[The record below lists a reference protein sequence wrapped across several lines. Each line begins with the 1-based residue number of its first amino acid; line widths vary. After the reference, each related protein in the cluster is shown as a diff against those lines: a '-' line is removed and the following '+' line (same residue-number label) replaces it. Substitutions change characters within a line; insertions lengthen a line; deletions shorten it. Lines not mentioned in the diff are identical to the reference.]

1 MKKSNGSLLA
11 GRVLLDYCLNL
22 AVMQRKKTRSRGL
35 IYLFPVFAISLLTST
50 SPNSLSTTNL
60 RAQTSHNSLNATT
73 FRSEVCSSEQ
83 MISANN
89 QAIQVEVPKFD
100 ANLGKLVGVELSLDC
115 TTVADIEKMKVR
127 GTEYQLALMIGLSI
141 GLPNQVQKKFMA
153 HGDYWK
159 SAKDEAVQNN
169 GFKDTFEQMNN
180 FKEVITDNLAAF
192 VGTGTHSLSV
202 SADGLIN
209 FKNAESNLASKLKI
223 KACLNYI
230 YE

>member
-1 MKKSNGSLLA
+1 MKKNYDLLLA
-11 GRVLLDYCLNL
+11 KSVRLWYCLSF
-22 AVMQRKKTRSRGL
+22 AKTQRNKTQRSGL
-35 IYLFPVFAISLLTST
+35 KYLFPFFAILLLAST
-50 SPNSLSTTNL
+50 SPNSLPTTNL
-60 RAQTSHNSLNATT
+60 RVRTSPISSNAVALRT
-73 FRSEVCSSEQ
+73 EVCSSEQ
-83 MISANN
+83 MISTNN
-89 QAIQVEVPKFD
+89 HVIQVEVPKFD
-100 ANLGKLVGVELSLDC
+100 ANLGKLVGVELILDC
-115 TTVADIEKMKVR
+115 TTMVDIEKMKVR
-127 GTEYQLALMIGLSI
+127 GTEYQLALMISLAV
-141 GLPNQVQKKFMA
+141 GLPNQAQKKFMA